1 METAV
6 LHEDTNTRLAVER
19 TLLAHE
25 RTLQAWVRTAASL
38 ISFGFTIYKFFQLEA
53 AGKVHAS
60 QVIGPRAFA
69 SLMIIMGIV
78 GLALATL
85 QNRQEMKRMRRE
97 HPWMKER
104 SLAGWIAAMISVLG
118 ILAIVSVIFN
128 W

>member
-1 METAV
+1 M
-6 LHEDTNTRLAVER
+6 
-19 TLLAHE
+19 LAHE

-53 AGKVHAS
+53 GDRVRHA

-69 SLMIIMGIV
+69 SLMIVMGIV
-78 GLALATL
+78 GLALATF
-85 QNRQEMKRMRRE
+85 QHIKDMKRMKHE

-118 ILAIVSVIFN
+118 LLAMASVIFN

>member
-1 METAV
+1 MSRAE

-19 TLLAHE
+19 TVLAHE

-53 AGKVHAS
+53 GDRVRHA

-69 SLMIIMGIV
+69 SLMIVMGIV
-78 GLALATL
+78 GLALATF
-85 QNRQEMKRMRRE
+85 QHIKDMKQMKQE

-104 SLAGWIAAMISVLG
+104 SLAGWIAAMISALG
-118 ILAIVSVIFN
+118 LLAMASVIFN

>member
-1 METAV
+1 MAEV
-6 LHEDTNTRLAVER
+6 LDDTNTKLSVER

-38 ISFGFTIYKFFQLEA
+38 ISFGFTIYKFFQLELE
-53 AGKVHAS
+53 GKVRDA

-85 QNRQEMKRMRRE
+85 QHRQDVKRMRRE
-97 HPWMKER
+97 HPWMEER
-104 SLAGWIAAMISVLG
+104 SLVGWIAAMISVLG
-118 ILAIVSVIFN
+118 ILAIVSVLFN